1 MESMKSLK
9 MLYTKNCQLKGNSK
23 VSVIHL
29 VIEIPNRTEKELIT
43 EMDEADTAPHA
54 YMLCYA

>member
-1 MESMKSLK
+1 MKSLK

-43 EMDEADTAPHA
+43 EMDEADTTPHA